1 MGKFLEPRPA
11 VFFLLLF
18 FSLVSLPFAG
28 AEEFHYNS
36 HGRRDPFIAPQ
47 ADLSGLHFGQGSFRL
62 EGVILDVKGG
72 SYAIVNGEIVKEGTV
87 FEGYLLKKVGKNQ
100 AVFEKDGEAVEV
112 VLRDDDELLRQ
123 M

>member
-1 MGKFLEPRPA
+1 MRKFLKSRAAILPP
-11 VFFLLLF
+11 LLF
-18 FSLVSLPFAG
+18 FCLTLLPFAE
-28 AEEFHYNS
+28 AEEFHYDS

-62 EGVILDVKGG
+62 EGVILDAKGG

-87 FEGYLLKKVGKNQ
+87 FEGHRLKKVGKNQ
-100 AVFEKDGEAVEV
+100 AIFEKDGKVVEV
-112 VLRDDDELLRQ
+112 VLREDDESFHQ